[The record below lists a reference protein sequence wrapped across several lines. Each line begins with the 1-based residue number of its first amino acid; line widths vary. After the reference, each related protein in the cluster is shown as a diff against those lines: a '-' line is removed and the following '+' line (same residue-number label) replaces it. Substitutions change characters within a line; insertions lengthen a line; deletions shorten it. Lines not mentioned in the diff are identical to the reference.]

1 MTTTHVYTFK
11 KMRHILFVI
20 SIFVCTAL
28 SAQTDRQQIRQG
40 NRLFRA
46 KDYAKAEVAY
56 RKALAANAQNPQ
68 AIYNLGCALM
78 LQQKDSAAVVQFE
91 KAAQIETNKMRK
103 SKAFHNIGVV
113 CQNHQMYGDAIK
125 AYEQSL
131 RLNPTDDET
140 RYNLALCKKLNKNQ
154 QNQQNQQQQKDK
166 QNNEQNKDKQDQKK
180 DQNDDQQK
188 QQQPQEQMSRE
199 NAERLL
205 DAAVQNEKATQQR
218 IQKAMQQ
225 PRKRTL
231 EKNW

>member
-1 MTTTHVYTFK
+1 
-11 KMRHILFVI
+11 MRHILFVI

-154 QNQQNQQQQKDK
+154 QNQNNQQKKQ
-166 QNNEQNKDKQDQKK
+166 QNNEQDKDKK
-180 DQNDDQQK
+180 DQKQDKNDQQK
-188 QQQPQEQMSRE
+188 QQQQQEQMSKE

-225 PRKRTL
+225 PKKRTL

>member
-1 MTTTHVYTFK
+1 
-11 KMRHILFVI
+11 MRHILFVI

-40 NRLFRA
+40 NRLFHA

-125 AYEQSL
+125 AYELSL

-180 DQNDDQQK
+180 DQNNDQQK

>member
-1 MTTTHVYTFK
+1 
-11 KMRHILFVI
+11 MRK
-20 SIFVCTAL
+20 SIVFIMLFVCTTL

-68 AIYNLGCALM
+68 AVYNLGCALM

-131 RLNPTDDET
+131 RLNPADDET

-180 DQNDDQQK
+180 DQNNDQQK

-205 DAAVQNEKATQQR
+205 DAAVQNE
-218 IQKAMQQ
+218 
-225 PRKRTL
+225 RTL

>member
-1 MTTTHVYTFK
+1 
-11 KMRHILFVI
+11 MRKYILFI
-20 SIFVCTAL
+20 TLFVCTAL
-28 SAQTDRQQIRQG
+28 SAQVDRQQIREG

-68 AIYNLGCALM
+68 ANYNLGCALM
-78 LQQKDSAAVVQFE
+78 LQQKDSAAVAQFE
-91 KAAQIETNKMRK
+91 KAAQTEPNKMRR

-113 CQNHQMYGDAIK
+113 CQNHQMYAEAIQ
-125 AYEQSL
+125 AYQQSL
-131 RLNPTDDET
+131 RLNPADDET
-140 RYNLALCKKLNKNQ
+140 RYNLALCKKMNKNQ
-154 QNQQNQQQQKDK
+154 QNQQNKQQQKDK
-166 QNNEQNKDKQDQKK
+166 QNNEQNKDKDDQKK
-180 DQNDDQQK
+180 DQNNDQQK
-188 QQQPQEQMSRE
+188 EQQPQEQMSKE

>member
-154 QNQQNQQQQKDK
+154 QNQNNQQKKQ
-166 QNNEQNKDKQDQKK
+166 QNNEQDKDKK
-180 DQNDDQQK
+180 DQKQDKNDQQK
-188 QQQPQEQMSRE
+188 QQQQQEQMSKE

-225 PRKRTL
+225 PKKRTL